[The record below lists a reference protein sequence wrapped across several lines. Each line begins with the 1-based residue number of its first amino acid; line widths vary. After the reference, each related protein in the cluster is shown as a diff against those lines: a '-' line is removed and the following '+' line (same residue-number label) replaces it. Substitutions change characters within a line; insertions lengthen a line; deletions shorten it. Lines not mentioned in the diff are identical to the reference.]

1 MVSPQSKNAFE
12 KQLAF
17 VCLDRIFSAAS
28 DSPEIYRM
36 LSGTIVPQFIDLLPQ
51 MRIEGADPRT
61 AQAFARCFENC
72 LKTFKGPCSSRRKII
87 EDFILGLSGSANFPL
102 LAKSFALLA
111 FTGSNKQLATNNSFN
126 RFMVVCVY
134 TLDTLIDANF
144 NEPNQLPYYSSVQ
157 EKPLLA
163 LNNVGRMEKTLDFLG
178 KFEFLGSVA
187 QHLLD
192 EPFDGL
198 VRIPVGLILNF
209 VQRVVAFK
217 VNQLNST
224 ANLESILNTNI
235 VPAMHRKALL
245 ILNQLILTC
254 SSNLSTSLKEINKIL
269 IDLSDNFNQQDK
281 KSYLIEIK
289 CLWYRVVANWFNKMG
304 NHLTVFVSKH
314 WEELLIGGFLDD
326 IQLKKAGLELQ
337 NAKQLQNERS
347 TNTRFTE
354 NSNFSDD
361 ELLLCSAAC
370 ETVDSFLIHF
380 SRLMNAKRFHK
391 FIYQLLTIV
400 QDLYRVD
407 LWRKS
412 TYFVDPKLRLQLLK
426 VFRNCL
432 ISFTNTSL
440 LNNATTLLNTV
451 LKLDKS
457 SDVQLFAKETLI
469 ILNSPRNKIYYSAQD
484 HMAATSLDSVQISN
498 GLGDTNE
505 EQIPANSSSGN
516 STSEKQQIEST
527 SNDLTK
533 ESPKQSAESSKLPD
547 KEDKIPKEFQKAIEI
562 SEVRPQSNDGLS
574 IDKPATPVNESISQ
588 STNQSANESAN
599 KSANKS
605 FKAPSI
611 ASVSGESVA
620 SDTDGASNENVSD
633 NRGKGRSE
641 DDSTDDAK
649 ETEETVGNLKT
660 LAKRAKRSRTRSA
673 TDEQP
678 VTTRLTRSAIKKKA
692 EEQADSN
699 GAKRLRGEST
709 EQSIQKQA
717 IQKQAIDED
726 SEGEIQ
732 EILKDFVDD

>member
-1 MVSPQSKNAFE
+1 
-12 KQLAF
+12 
-17 VCLDRIFSAAS
+17 
-28 DSPEIYRM
+28 M

-51 MRIEGADPRT
+51 IKIESADTRT
-61 AQAFARCFENC
+61 AQVFGHCFENC
-72 LKTFKGPCSSRRKII
+72 LKTFKGPCSSRRKVI
-87 EDFILGLSGSANFPL
+87 EDFILGLSSSSNFPL

-144 NEPNQLPYYSSVQ
+144 NEPNQLPYYSSLQ

-192 EPFDGL
+192 ENFDGL
-198 VRIPVGLILNF
+198 VRIPVNLILNF
-209 VQRVVAFK
+209 IQRIVAFK

-235 VPAMHRKALL
+235 IPAMHRKALL

-269 IDLSDNFNQQDK
+269 IDLSDNFKQQQSK

-289 CLWYRVVANWFNKMG
+289 SLWYKVVSNWFNKLG
-304 NHLTVFVSKH
+304 NHLTGFVSKH
-314 WEELLIGGFLDD
+314 WEELLISGFLDD
-326 IQLKKAGLELQ
+326 IQLKRAGLELQ

-370 ETVDSFLIHF
+370 EAVDSFLIHF
-380 SRLMNAKRFHK
+380 SRLMTAKRFQK

-440 LNNATTLLNTV
+440 LNNATTLFNTA

-457 SDVQLFAKETLI
+457 SDIQLFAKETLI
-469 ILNSPRNKIYYSAQD
+469 IVNSPRNKVYYSTQD
-484 HMAATSLDSVQISN
+484 HLHLVANSSDSVLMSN
-498 GLGDTNE
+498 RRED
-505 EQIPANSSSGN
+505 ANDEATVTVASSSGN
-516 STSEKQQIEST
+516 SASPSTQQIEST
-527 SNDLTK
+527 PNNDLTK
-533 ESPKQSAESSKLPD
+533 ENPNQSTERSELLDENDETQNEA
-547 KEDKIPKEFQKAIEI
+547 QKTFDEI
-562 SEVRPQSNDGLS
+562 AEVRPQSNDGS
-574 IDKPATPVNESISQ
+574 AIDKQQAATV
-588 STNQSANESAN
+588 NESAN
-599 KSANKS
+599 KSS
-605 FKAPSI
+605 KAPSD
-611 ASVSGESVA
+611 ASVSGESTENA
-620 SDTDGASNENVSD
+620 SDNDGASNENVSD

-641 DDSTDDAK
+641 DDGTDDVGANK
-649 ETEETVGNLKT
+649 ETEEAVSNHKT
-660 LAKRAKRSRTRSA
+660 PAKRATRSRTRSVS
-673 TDEQP
+673 DEQP
-678 VTTRLTRSAIKKKA
+678 ITTRLTRSSIKKKA
-692 EEQADSN
+692 EDEADSK
-699 GAKRLRGEST
+699 GQKKLRTEQT
-709 EQSIQKQA
+709 EQS

-732 EILKDFVDD
+732 EILKDFVDA